1 MQQFLHCVNIIP
13 SSISKGFLWWGKA
26 ETHTNTIQQL
36 VIRFFV
42 PTRGSLGE
50 AGGICLLSN
59 LILRLSFLLTSLQY
73 FVFWQGGTQQ
83 TAQLIKNSTVPDYLL
98 SSLPSRNGSSGH
110 FLKNWIYLTRGVGIR
125 AMQIRL
131 SSEIT
136 AVNNPQRH
144 YLSKGKKQAA
154 PLNIQSAAVIYVSF
168 TMIDGKG

>member
-1 MQQFLHCVNIIP
+1 MARRRWAMHHHH
-13 SSISKGFLWWGKA
+13 S
-26 ETHTNTIQQL
+26 TIGY
-36 VIRFFV
+36 RFFL
-42 PTRGSLGE
+42 SLPVW
-50 AGGICLLSN
+50 GGLGAFAFYLTLFWGAHFSLSPE
-59 LILRLSFLLTSLQY
+59 LPSILCTGG
-73 FVFWQGGTQQ
+73 VWGTQQ
-83 TAQLIKNSTVPDYLL
+83 TAQVVKNSVAPEYLL
-98 SSLPSRNGSSGH
+98 SSLPSRNVSSGQSP
-110 FLKNWIYLTRGVGIR
+110 KDWISPTPGAGIR

>member
-1 MQQFLHCVNIIP
+1 MEKP
-13 SSISKGFLWWGKA
+13 SPAPPPFNNWLSPFS
-26 ETHTNTIQQL
+26 
-36 VIRFFV
+36 V
-42 PTRGSLGE
+42 PTRGGLGR
-50 AGGICLLSN
+50 AGGICLLSDP
-59 LILRLSFLLTSLQY
+59 ILRLSFLLTPSISLQC
-73 FVFWQGGTQQ
+73 FVLWEGGTQQ
-83 TAQLIKNSTVPDYLL
+83 TARPIKNSIAPEYLL
-98 SSLPSRNGSSGH
+98 SSPPSRNGSSGQ
-110 FLKNWIYLTRGVGIR
+110 FPKDWISPTPGAGIR